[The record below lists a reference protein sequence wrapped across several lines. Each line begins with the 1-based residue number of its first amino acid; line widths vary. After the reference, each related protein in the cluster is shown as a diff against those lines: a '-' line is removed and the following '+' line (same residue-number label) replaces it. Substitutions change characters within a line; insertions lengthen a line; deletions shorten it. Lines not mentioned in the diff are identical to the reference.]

1 MPLLA
6 NEIRPGAVAILDGNT
21 LQNDAAVHSP
31 DHQGT
36 VRSGPFVCIQVK
48 DGQCTW
54 LHLTGQRKGNLRLE
68 LKPEWK
74 EDGSPLWQAKDQ
86 FINDARKPFFGPIAS
101 FVDAGSNELPHQ
113 PHKRPMVSSAGVAAI
128 IAEVQKYGIK
138 LL

>member
-6 NEIRPGAVAILDGNT
+6 NEIQPGAVAILDGNT

-36 VRSGPFVCIQVK
+36 VRSGPFVCVQVK

-54 LHLTGQRKGNLRLE
+54 LHLTGQKKGNLRLE

-74 EDGSPLWQAKDQ
+74 VDGSPLWQAKDQ

-101 FVDAGSNELPHQ
+101 FANAGSNELPHQ

-128 IAEVQKYGIK
+128 IAEVQKYGIQ